1 VLQEVVATALPRA
14 REDSAE
20 TAWVRMLADLA
31 ASFPALV
38 FGSAAA
44 ESEAPKAFFADA
56 LLPWVTSWVSS
67 EARDAAFTP
76 VLFDLVHHYLQHIAA
91 AAGGDHQAALLHDQ
105 WESLV
110 REVIATGKPRLLLLL
125 LQRVCRGTAN
135 EQWASRQLDEHATH
149 LFNALQAGA
158 AVGDDSELSL
168 LRFLIAG
175 KDNQASPLLSA
186 LCLAQIVESVSASLT
201 RFLDGHSLAAGAA
214 LEADAAQLMSLKDV
228 LALVRSVASARL
240 PAGLQRSR
248 ASLLGNT
255 VFRLHLL
262 AQLSPPSADA
272 AAAYADVNSTA
283 LASLSAFATSR
294 LREEEPETA
303 AAFRAYLVSSL
314 HEAVLHAAPTSI
326 AGMATLSCACVRCM
340 CVVRRSDSVRVV
352 VSFSC
357 ERCCSAGAQVDRV
370 GQG

>member
-1 VLQEVVATALPRA
+1 MSALEQVLQEVVATALPRA
-14 REDSAE
+14 REDSTE

-44 ESEAPKAFFADA
+44 ESEASKTFFADA

-91 AAGGDHQAALLHDQ
+91 AGGDHHTALLHDQ

-186 LCLAQIVESVSASLT
+186 SCLAQIVESVSASLT
-201 RFLDGHSLAAGAA
+201 RFLDGHSLAAGAS
-214 LEADAAQLMSLKDV
+214 LEADAEQLASLKDV
-228 LALVRSVASARL
+228 LVLVRSVASARL

-283 LASLSAFATSR
+283 LASLFAFATSR

-326 AGMATLSCACVRCM
+326 AGMATAVRVFGGACACH
-340 CVVRRSDSVRVV
+340 
-352 VSFSC
+352 
-357 ERCCSAGAQVDRV
+357 AAK
-370 GQG
+370 